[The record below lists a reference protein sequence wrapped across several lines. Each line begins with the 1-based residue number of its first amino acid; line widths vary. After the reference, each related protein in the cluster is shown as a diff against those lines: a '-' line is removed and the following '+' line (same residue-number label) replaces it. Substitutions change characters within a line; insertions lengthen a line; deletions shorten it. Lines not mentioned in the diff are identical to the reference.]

1 VRVRAYIAAVL
12 LAAGMPVAAA
22 SHAPTV
28 IAVLENTFAAPVY
41 VADANG
47 YFAAEG
53 LDVRLDRCKVGRT
66 CMEKL
71 LSGQAQ
77 FATSADT
84 PLMFAS
90 LKDPRFS
97 ILASLTTS
105 SMENRIVVRHDRGIR
120 SVADL
125 KRKRIGA
132 IKGTSSHYFLSTV
145 LTYNGFSAAD
155 ASLSWLDPADLNG
168 PIVRGEIDAV
178 SVFGTQMHDL
188 LRDLG
193 GRGVALPPVRYF
205 SVIFNMVGG
214 PRSASVHGDDDVKL
228 LRALR
233 RAEEFIRKNPDRSI
247 TMVADALK
255 VDRSVLA
262 GTWGHYEFRL
272 HLGQALVHVLESQF
286 RWATREQLVPA
297 ATSMPDF
304 LDLLRPGPLRQVD
317 PRAVRLVQ

>member
-1 VRVRAYIAAVL
+1 MLWFTAAPPAG
-12 LAAGMPVAAA
+12 AAHG
-22 SHAPTV
+22 PTV
-28 IAVLENTFAAPVY
+28 IAVLDNTFAAPVY
-41 VADANG
+41 IADANG

-71 LSGQAQ
+71 LSGQAR

-84 PLMFAS
+84 PLMFGS

-105 SMENRIVVRHDRGIR
+105 SMENRIVVRNDRGIR
-120 SVADL
+120 TVADL
-125 KRKRIGA
+125 KKKRIGA
-132 IKGTSSHYFLSTV
+132 IKGTSSHYFMSSV
-145 LTYNGFSAAD
+145 LTYNGFGAAD
-155 ASLSWLDPADLNG
+155 ASVSWLDPADLNG

-178 SVFGTQMHDL
+178 SVFGTQVHDV

-205 SVIFNMVGG
+205 SVIFNLVSA
-214 PRSASVHGDDDVKL
+214 PRQPGLHEEDDVKL

-233 RAEEFIRKNPDRSI
+233 RAEDDIRRNPEKSI
-247 TMVADALK
+247 SLVSEALK
-255 VDRSVLA
+255 VDRA
-262 GTWGHYEFRL
+262 AIAATWAHYEFRL
-272 HLGQALVHVLESQF
+272 HLGQSLVHVMESQF
-286 RWATREQLVPA
+286 RWAVREQLIPG
-297 ATSMPDF
+297 ATPMPDF
-304 LDLLRPGPLRQVD
+304 LDLLRPAPLRQVE